1 MKAKGFWARAVSD
14 WPAKV
19 LSLAVAL
26 FLFFFYRLNKLEE
39 RYLSVPLAVS
49 TNEEF
54 VPASQYPRSVRL
66 ALKGESNDLFQI
78 QEEDIKASVDLSG
91 VRAEGLAKAVIVIEK
106 RGMAVGLEPL
116 EIVPDP
122 VEITVAMERRA
133 TRVVPITP
141 AFHGY
146 LDPGYNLR
154 SFDMSPGE
162 VEIAGPASAVA
173 KVVDVLTEPID
184 LTSKMA
190 DFSVKSRLV
199 RASPLVSIVG
209 ADSVE
214 FRGKV
219 EKAVTVRN
227 FPSIAIVAENLADNL
242 ALDEPLPAARLNVK
256 SAEEAL
262 SALEPGPGSLSI
274 DFSSVR
280 KPGTYSLPVKVIL
293 PEGMILESVDPA
305 VVTVRVVQR
314 MGASE

>member
-19 LSLAVAL
+19 LSLAIAL

-39 RYLSVPLAVS
+39 RYLSVPLVVS

-78 QEEDIKASVDLSG
+78 QEEDIRASIDLSG
-91 VRAEGLAKAVIVIEK
+91 VRAEGLAKATVTIEK
-106 RGMAVGLEPL
+106 RGAALGLEPL

-122 VEITVAMERRA
+122 AEIAVAMERRA

-173 KVVDVLTEPID
+173 KAVDVLTEPID
-184 LTSKMA
+184 LSGKMA

-199 RASPLVSIVG
+199 RANPLVSIVG

-214 FRGKV
+214 FRGMV
-219 EKAVTVRN
+219 ERAITVRN
-227 FPSIAIVAENLADNL
+227 FPSLAIAAEGLAESL
-242 ALDEPLPAARLNVK
+242 ALEEPLPAARLNVR
-256 SAEEAL
+256 SADGAL
-262 SALEPGPGSLSI
+262 AAVEPGPGALSV
-274 DFSSVR
+274 DFSAVR
-280 KPGTYSLPVKVIL
+280 KPGTYTLPVKVTL
-293 PEGMILESVDPA
+293 SEGLTLESVEPA
-305 VVTVRVVQR
+305 TVTVRVVQR
-314 MGASE
+314 VGASE